1 MSNTLSR
8 SGCSRFRRLVRL
20 VRSAAAWAALVTL
33 GYAAPAWARIPPM
46 VNDAREGV
54 WIGAGEVFVWQ
65 TKDRWSVFP
74 AGANVN
80 KIAAD
85 GKIVWVA
92 TDDGVIRFDTGSRR
106 STRITMDDGL
116 PSQVVAAVAVDE
128 LYVWFA
134 TNKGLARYRKL
145 DRTIRVYTEEDGL
158 PSKAVNDALTVGRQV
173 WFATREGIAYFSPD
187 VDGLRSFG
195 EKDGLATGD
204 VAELFQ
210 VSEDVWCRTEAG
222 VSRFRIQQ
230 RVFTNFSLEQ
240 MKAQQ
245 IRVFTVDGGVIW
257 LGTDNGL
264 FRLNT
269 ADDSLLQFPQQ
280 DALESRTITG
290 IEKTPDYVYITT
302 EREVVQWS
310 RLTTFIRRFT
320 PVEGLT
326 RKEGNIGT
334 VLNGELWT
342 VVFPDGAMVYN
353 VGNDQFTER
362 MLAQTESNE
371 SKTTAHLFGR
381 LNLKTPYDLK
391 THQYDP
397 QRYQDADANLSFG
410 HSFSPERNLSGS
422 VRLDYGNLKDSGIR
436 DLQYKVEYMGGQKD
450 LLRNVRVEDKLKYE
464 TVEEGLERPLL
475 LQGAYVQVASPGAEP
490 KVSVTANA
498 GFRRGVIQ
506 RDFITG
512 PRQPVYT
519 LSKKNIVPGSER
531 VYVDGEQL
539 TSGTDYT
546 LVSSAGQLVFLNQ
559 ERIDDLSV
567 VWVEYEADLMPKK
580 ELGALSL
587 LTMLP
592 SDNEV
597 GTWARAGEA
606 QMITD
611 EAGLYNR
618 IDGGAP
624 KYIERGW
631 VSSVYVEFRQGA
643 RSIQVAIHDM
653 GTDVGAET
661 IYKTYLPAARQTIND
676 PKGKPRENAVVDLNL
691 SGTYAA
697 YAFLNNF
704 YIELNI
710 DEKSDTSLTSIQIFA
725 NQILDRKNQ
734 AGGNAGDQFKQWLVA
749 SRVAVN
755 PANGLTLG
763 ARVVELQDTDDRIN
777 PVLFPGSKQAVAD
790 PRLGRPFSDETVPMQ
805 RARPPLQLTTG
816 VADARYQK
824 AVGQGGLFTGY
835 GEFAGS
841 KQHNGGGTDGWAGMG
856 FLRLSHPMLE
866 GSFSGRK
873 ESQGFTPLGSDSTRF
888 GKLQDEMRL
897 SATGYPVDWL
907 PTTVFFTRQRS
918 WIDDGTGT
926 ITDDTGSIQHALA
939 RIQLNKKGLPMT
951 SLQVGSTILDNQN
964 FRTSR
969 LQAVGQTD
977 YDLAEI
983 LSFTRIKR
991 LSLRALYSIS
1001 EAETEKRDIFA
1012 YADRVQLTRLEGKFS
1027 PTATESAY
1035 ALFRSRNVNRQS
1047 MEGGEF
1053 ERTLMH
1059 WELLSGAQSTIIPG
1073 LVPKVSY
1080 NITFDDNRVA
1090 TTSASPSS
1098 ATGGMG
1104 TTGTGPVMDTTGLTS
1119 STTSIIPPG
1128 PGVMTIV
1135 PPTRTARTSVGAGLG
1150 IYPGQ
1155 WWKVLAPAALEPQI
1169 SIGNSE
1175 TTENQTKTIFSRV
1188 YRYENRAVW
1197 IGQGKWDVELYQLRQ
1212 TTVAQDDRHETDRI
1226 TQLRNRLVYRPVPE
1240 SPITLRLNYL
1250 DTKGLNDPEKGAP
1263 ANSRFDRANY
1273 EGVLEWMMRWNRV
1286 LTTRSRANFVTTVN
1300 SNVLYK
1306 DATTGAVSFF
1316 DGTQYQAGPDIEFR
1330 FFPLQEVAALYIFQ
1344 RDGLYRLFGNG
1355 EGAMDALSF
1364 FVEAG
1369 TIWRLG
1375 DKIYLDGAI
1384 RYDGTSCLS
1393 QPKTGEATCT
1403 DAGRLTP
1410 RVYLT
1415 VNL

>member
-1 MSNTLSR
+1 M
-8 SGCSRFRRLVRL
+8 
-20 VRSAAAWAALVTL
+20 
-33 GYAAPAWARIPPM
+33 
-46 VNDAREGV
+46 
-54 WIGAGEVFVWQ
+54 WIGGGDVFVWQ

-80 KIAAD
+80 KLAAD
-85 GKIVWVA
+85 GQIVWVA

-116 PSQVVAAVAVDE
+116 PSQVVSAVAVDD

-145 DRTIRVYTEEDGL
+145 DRTIRVYTESDGL

-173 WFATREGIAYFSPD
+173 WFATREGIAYYSPD
-187 VDGLRSFG
+187 VDGLRAFG
-195 EKDGLATGD
+195 EKDGLASGD

-222 VSRFRIQQ
+222 LSRFRIQQ
-230 RVFTNFSLEQ
+230 RVFTNFGLAQ

-245 IRVFTVDGGVIW
+245 IRVFTVDGGMLW

-264 FRLNT
+264 FQLNT
-269 ADDSLLQFPQQ
+269 ADDSLLRFPQQ
-280 DALESRTITG
+280 DALESLNITG

-302 EREVVQWS
+302 DREVVQWS
-310 RLTTFIRRFT
+310 RLTRFIRRFT

-326 RKEGNIGT
+326 RKEGNLGT

-342 VVFPDGAMVYN
+342 VMFPDGAMVYN

-362 MLAQTESNE
+362 KLAQTESNE
-371 SKTTAHLFGR
+371 SKTTAHMFGR
-381 LNLKTPYDLK
+381 LDLKTPYDLK
-391 THQYDP
+391 THQYSA
-397 QRYQDADANLSFG
+397 QRYQNADGNLSFG

-422 VRLDYGNLKDSGIR
+422 VRLDYGSLKDSGIR

-498 GFRRGVIQ
+498 GFRRGVVQ

-512 PRQPVYT
+512 PRQSVYT

-580 ELGALSL
+580 ELGSLSL

-631 VSSVYVEFRQGA
+631 VSSVYVEYRQGA

-653 GTDVGAET
+653 GVLANSES

-676 PKGKPRENAVVDLNL
+676 PKGKPLDNAVVDLNL

-697 YAFLNNF
+697 YAFLENF

-710 DEKSDTSLTSIQIFA
+710 DEKSDASLTSIQIFT

-734 AGGNAGDQFKQWLVA
+734 AGGNTGDQFKQWLVA
-749 SRVAVN
+749 SRVAAS
-755 PANGLTLG
+755 PASGLTVG
-763 ARVVELQDTDDRIN
+763 ARVVELQDTNDRRDA
-777 PVLFPGSKQAVAD
+777 VLYPGSKQAVPD
-790 PRLGRPFSDETVPMQ
+790 PLLGRPFSDESVPMK
-805 RARPPLQLTTG
+805 RVRPPLQLTTG

-824 AVGQGGLFTGY
+824 QVGEGGLFTGY
-835 GEFAGS
+835 GEFAGAN
-841 KQHNGGGTDGWAGMG
+841 QHNGGGTDGWAGMG

-873 ESQGFTPLGSDSTRF
+873 ESQGFTPLGSDATRF

-897 SATGYPVDWL
+897 SATGYPVEWL

-918 WIDDGTGT
+918 WVDDGTGT

-939 RIQLNKKGLPMT
+939 RVQLNKKGLPMT
-951 SLQVGSTILDNQN
+951 SVQVGSTILENEN

-969 LQAVGQTD
+969 LQAVGQAD

-983 LSFTRIKR
+983 LSFTHIKR
-991 LSLRALYSIS
+991 LSLRALYSHS
-1001 EAETEKRDIFA
+1001 EAETDKHNTFA
-1012 YADRVQLTRLEGKFS
+1012 YADRVQLTRFEGKFS

-1035 ALFRSRNVNRQS
+1035 ALFRSRNVDRQS
-1047 MEGGEF
+1047 QQGGDYV
-1053 ERTLMH
+1053 RTVMH

-1080 NITFDDNRVA
+1080 NITYDDNRVA
-1090 TTSASPSS
+1090 TTSASSG
-1098 ATGGMG
+1098 TG
-1104 TTGTGPVMDTTGLTS
+1104 TTGTGTTGTTNGLRSDSTGLIS
-1119 STTSIIPPG
+1119 STTAFLPPG
-1128 PGVMTIV
+1128 PGVITIT
-1135 PPTRTARTSVGAGLG
+1135 PPTKSANTSVGGSLG
-1150 IYPGQ
+1150 IFPGQ
-1155 WWKVLAPAALEPQI
+1155 WWKVLAPAALEPQV
-1169 SIGNSE
+1169 SVGNTE
-1175 TTENQTKTIFSRV
+1175 TTDNKTKTVFSRI

-1212 TTVAQDDRHETDRI
+1212 TTLAQEDRHETNRI

-1250 DTKGLNDPEKGAP
+1250 DTKGLNDPDKGAP
-1263 ANSRFDRANY
+1263 QNSHQDTKNY
-1273 EGVLEWMMRWNRV
+1273 ESVLEWMMRWNRV
-1286 LTTRSRANFVTTVN
+1286 LTTRTRANFVAAVN
-1300 SNVLYK
+1300 SNVLSK
-1306 DATTGAVSFF
+1306 DNDTGLVSYIS
-1316 DGTQYQAGPDIEFR
+1316 DTQYQAGPDIEFR
-1330 FFPLQEVAALYIFQ
+1330 FFPLQEVAALYLFQ
-1344 RDGLYRLFGNG
+1344 RDGLFRWFGNG
-1355 EGAMDALSF
+1355 SGSVEALSF
-1364 FVEAG
+1364 FAEAG
-1369 TIWRLG
+1369 TIWRVG
-1375 DKIYLDGAI
+1375 DKIYLDGAF
-1384 RYDGTSCLS
+1384 RYEGSTCLS
-1393 QPKTGEATCT
+1393 QKAGTTCR
-1403 DAGRLTP
+1403 GSGLLTP